1 MKFSLL
7 LATALIAGAQQPMTD
22 GELKL
27 VVDSPPGIAQEGPSW
42 DPAGFLYFVGSNK
55 VSRMDSKGMVTPFLD
70 PSPGANGSLVDRQR
84 RVLVC
89 ESRARRVVRVETDR
103 KLTVLAESFE
113 GKKFNSPNDLAMDSQ
128 GRIYFTD
135 PRYGKR
141 DDMEILDAQGKPV
154 EGVYRID
161 GPGKVTRIIAHEVDR
176 PNGILVSPDDRYL
189 YVADNN
195 NNTEG
200 GARKIWRFDL
210 KKDGSIDPN
219 SRRMIFDWHTAR
231 GPDGFKM
238 DREGRFYVAGGIN
251 RATKYETTTEFQGG
265 VFIISPEGKLIQFV
279 PVPKDETTNCVFG
292 GPDLKTLYITSGGS
306 LYSIRTK
313 TPGLSPVH

>member
-1 MKFSLL
+1 M
-7 LATALIAGAQQPMTD
+7 
-22 GELKL
+22 
-27 VVDSPPGIAQEGPSW
+27 
-42 DPAGFLYFVGSNK
+42 
-55 VSRMDSKGMVTPFLD
+55 
-70 PSPGANGSLVDRQR
+70 
-84 RVLVC
+84 
-89 ESRARRVVRVETDR
+89 VRVETDR
-103 KLTVLAESFE
+103 KVTVLADSFE

-161 GPGKVTRIIAHEVDR
+161 GPGRTRIIAHEVDR

-210 KKDGSIDPN
+210 KERWSIDPK
-219 SRRMIFDWHTAR
+219 SRKMIFDWDPAR
-231 GPDGFKM
+231 SGRLQDGPGGAVLC
-238 DREGRFYVAGGIN
+238 GRGNQPRHKV
-251 RATKYETTTEFQGG
+251 RDDHR
-265 VFIISPEGKLIQFV
+265 V
-279 PVPKDETTNCVFG
+279 
-292 GPDLKTLYITSGGS
+292 SGGRIHHFARRES
-306 LYSIRTK
+306 
-313 TPGLSPVH
+313 